1 MTLKINKSILAVLM
15 FVIVA
20 TISAKEPMEKE
31 LRVRLSYHLP
41 VDPLAIKSMA
51 DYDLALC
58 LTDTW
63 FDYDDSRKAKS
74 NLINEWSF
82 DEKNGSYKLT
92 VNTQRKWSNGETL
105 KADQLVWNILRAY
118 KLKTQYGLAIAAI
131 VDLDSISAP
140 DERTIILKTKDHKT
154 SESFFQR
161 MGGQPMAVIHPSD
174 VEPKTLELHSNK
186 ITIGPYSISK
196 INSDSI
202 ELKKNI
208 YYPESNKLAPTII
221 HVKPL
226 EQDFHLSNFLNE
238 KSWENVVQVNTF
250 LNEESAQLLSKN
262 KLPIWT
268 RGHDRVSLLKPNNS
282 KTLDSSRRI
291 LLALNEKLHSKTI
304 TGLPL
309 NVIKATSLQPFGY
322 PLFDQLPN
330 TKNQGHLPHQVKILI
345 TNSES
350 SEAQKKLLT
359 PVLKELGVEPIW
371 DIKIKTEFIKLL
383 YEDGKYDLVLF
394 DFGVADPEPS
404 TWIGI
409 ITTNEFIHMDK
420 GDLEKFQK
428 TSHITKIEDEIIA
441 FKALLKSSFEKGNY
455 LPLFHF
461 STLSIGHKNLDFKNI
476 RELDETVNYYK
487 IRLN

>member
-1 MTLKINKSILAVLM
+1 MT
-15 FVIVA
+15 FVVFA
-20 TISAKEPMEKE
+20 TISAREPMEKE
-31 LRVRLSYHLP
+31 LRVRLSYRLP

-58 LTDTW
+58 LSDTW

-74 NLINEWSF
+74 NLISEWSF
-82 DEKNGSYKLT
+82 DEKAGTYKLT

-105 KADQLVWNILRAY
+105 KANQLVWNILRAY

-131 VDLDSISAP
+131 IDLDAITTP
-140 DERTIILKTKDHKT
+140 DDQTIILRTRDHKT

-161 MGGQPMAVIHPSD
+161 MGGQPMAVIHQSD
-174 VEPKTLELHSNK
+174 ADSKTLELHSNK
-186 ITIGPYSISK
+186 ITIGPYYIAN
-196 INSDSI
+196 INTDSI

-208 YYPESNKLAPTII
+208 YYPDANKSAPLII

-226 EQDFHLSNFLNE
+226 EKEFHLNNFLNE
-238 KSWENVVQVNTF
+238 KSWENITQVNTF
-250 LNEESAQLLSKN
+250 LSEESAKLLAKN

-282 KTLDSSRRI
+282 KTLESSRRV
-291 LLALNEKLHSKTI
+291 LLALNEKLHSKAI

-309 NVIKATSLQPFGY
+309 NVIRASSLQPFGY

-330 TKNQGHLPHQVKILI
+330 TKNKGQLPRQLKILI

-350 SEAQKKLLT
+350 SEAQKKLLD
-359 PVLKELGVEPIW
+359 PILKELGIDAIW
-371 DIKIKTEFIKLL
+371 DAKIKTDFIKLL

-409 ITTNEFIHMDK
+409 ITTNEFIHLDK
-420 GDLEKFQK
+420 GDVEKFQK
-428 TSHITKIEDEIIA
+428 ASHITKIEDEIIA

-487 IRLN
+487 THIN

>member
-1 MTLKINKSILAVLM
+1 
-15 FVIVA
+15 
-20 TISAKEPMEKE
+20 MEKE
-31 LRVRLSYHLP
+31 LRVRLSYRLP

-74 NLINEWSF
+74 NLISEWSF

-92 VNTQRKWSNGETL
+92 VNTQRKWSNGESL
-105 KADQLVWNILRAY
+105 KASQLVWNILRAY

-131 VDLDSISAP
+131 IDLDSISSP
-140 DERTIILKTKDHKT
+140 DDQTIIMKTKDHKT

-161 MGGQPMAVIHPSD
+161 MGGQPMAVVHQSD
-174 VEPKTLELHSNK
+174 VDSKTLELLSNK
-186 ITIGPYSISK
+186 VTVGPYSISK
-196 INSDSI
+196 INTDSI
-202 ELKKNI
+202 ELKKNLH
-208 YYPESNKLAPTII
+208 YPQSNKLAPSVI
-221 HVKPL
+221 HIKPL
-226 EQDFHLSNFLNE
+226 EKDFHLNNFLNE
-238 KSWENVVQVNTF
+238 QSWENVVQVNTF
-250 LNEESAQLLSKN
+250 LSEESAQLLAKN

-282 KTLDSSRRI
+282 KTLESTRRV

-330 TKNQGHLPHQVKILI
+330 TKSQGHLPTQIKILMA
-345 TNSES
+345 NSES
-350 SEAQKKLLT
+350 SEAQRKLLT
-359 PVLKELGVEPIW
+359 PIFKELKIEPIW
-371 DIKIKTEFIKLL
+371 DEKIKTDFIKLF
-383 YEDGKYDLVLF
+383 YEDGKYDLALF

-409 ITTNEFIHMDK
+409 ITTNDFIHLDK
-420 GDLEKFQK
+420 NDLAKFQQA
-428 TSHITKIEDEIIA
+428 SHITKIEDEVIA
-441 FKALLKSSFEKGNY
+441 FKALLKTSFEKGNY

-487 IRLN
+487 IHIN